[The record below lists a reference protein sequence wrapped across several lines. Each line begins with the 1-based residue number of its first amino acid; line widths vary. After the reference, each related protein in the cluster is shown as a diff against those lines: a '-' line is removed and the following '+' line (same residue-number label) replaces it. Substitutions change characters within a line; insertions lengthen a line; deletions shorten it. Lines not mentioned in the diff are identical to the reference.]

1 MRLFALPLATLAL
14 AACAAT
20 PPGAAPGPLATTSWQ
35 ADVVAG
41 KNCSLPSTL
50 EFIDGQRAAGSLGC
64 NRFTAV
70 YELNGT
76 QLKFGPVASTRKM
89 CAPELMSQETAFA
102 KVLEST
108 RSARR
113 DGDAL
118 TLYGADNQAL
128 VKLTP
133 EKPGACN

>member
-1 MRLFALPLATLAL
+1 MRLFALPLAALAL
-14 AACAAT
+14 TACAAAPT
-20 PPGAAPGPLATTSWQ
+20 GSAPGKLAGSSWQ

-41 KNCSLPSTL
+41 KTCSLPSTI
-50 EFIDGQRAAGSLGC
+50 EFIDEQRAAGSLGC

-70 YELNGT
+70 YEVDGT
-76 QLKFGPVASTRKM
+76 KLKFGPVASTRKM

-113 DGDAL
+113 DGDTL
-118 TLYGADNQAL
+118 TLYGADDKAL
-128 VKLTP
+128 VKLAP
-133 EKPGACN
+133 EKPGSCN